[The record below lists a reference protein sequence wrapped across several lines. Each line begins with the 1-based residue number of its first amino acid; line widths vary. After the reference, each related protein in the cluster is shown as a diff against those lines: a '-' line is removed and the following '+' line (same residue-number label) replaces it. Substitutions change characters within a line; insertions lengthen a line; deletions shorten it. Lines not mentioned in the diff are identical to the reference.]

1 MILYSQT
8 DLETVP
14 FPIKQFTVSVG
25 MDGFSIMNYSNIP
38 LSLSSAT
45 VGSLGDVPPLF
56 SRSILASAGDV
67 ISVSE
72 ASFTTSAIA
81 QPSQFVELTQS
92 TGTVP
97 ALVPLAVVP
106 GYQLTVTGNVT
117 ANLPGGTTVNIGNTP
132 AVTINSGTV
141 NIGTM
146 PSVTIAS
153 GTVTATINNASIN
166 TQSTVVNETIS
177 TFPWLSLA
185 IETTTITSLA
195 NGSQIYANIPNFTM
209 GYYDAV
215 VIEMS
220 SANGILNKYAFEVV
234 QQRDNGEGSGAS
246 YLNIGSYVTPKTG
259 GFFDNVNQSFQSN
272 PISLDPTFATG
283 SLVLS
288 ITNTSG
294 STIASDTITLRAW
307 LKNSSG
313 EIVNPTSSPVPTQAQ
328 YATTQYNLGSYTFAS
343 TSVPANSQGASQFT
357 GSVNVTNAKRLQF
370 LIQQTAS
377 SGFSGTGT
385 SGTSAWGVSFQLQGS
400 EDNSTWYAIAGGPVS
415 PSSVSIVTNGAINV
429 AVDTASMPQMGAGY
443 PYIRWAL
450 QLFNGNT
457 TTAETLSESC
467 TLALLVQ
474 E

>member
-14 FPIKQFTVSVG
+14 FPLKQFTVSAG
-25 MDGFSIMNYSNIP
+25 MDGFSILNMSNIP

-141 NIGTM
+141 NIGSM

-153 GTVTATINNASIN
+153 GTVTATINNATLN
-166 TQSTVVNETIS
+166 TQSTVVNEFLADNSLINLITS
-177 TFPWLSLA
+177 T
-185 IETTTITSLA
+185 ETITNLA
-195 NGSQIYANIPNFTM
+195 SGSQ
-209 GYYDAV
+209 V
-215 VIEMS
+215 VFYPEWASVALLDGLIITIQ
-220 SANGILNKYAFEVV
+220 SANGIAYTIG
-234 QQRDNGEGSGAS
+234 NGSAYLLGISVAGALGSQTTAQYS
-246 YLNIGSYVTPKTG
+246 
-259 GFFDNVNQSFQSN
+259 
-272 PISLDPTFATG
+272 
-283 SLVLS
+283 
-288 ITNTSG
+288 SG
-294 STIASDTITLRAW
+294 SNSSYYYSLRYANPAAFNQIPLTVTNASSSTVSDTLTITIYGIKA
-307 LKNSSG
+307 SI
-313 EIVNPTSSPVPTQAQ
+313 IVGNAQSSPVPTQAQ

-343 TSVPANSQGASQFT
+343 TSVPANSLGASQFT

-429 AVDTASMPQMGAGY
+429 AIDTAAMPQMGAGY

-457 TTAETLSESC
+457 TTAETMSESC

>member
-25 MDGFSIMNYSNIP
+25 MDGFSILNMSNIP

-153 GTVTATINNASIN
+153 GTINVATVQSITDVVQN
-166 TQSTVVNETIS
+166 QVVNERLSINDLIEIGVAS
-177 TFPWLSLA
+177 TAINLAAGASMNLTMPTLSKAVQFDQVYLFVSSSNQQ
-185 IETTTITSLA
+185 IPHYSFQLTSVELNDVGWEGSTNGQSYPLTFTAGSA
-195 NGSQIYANIPNFTM
+195 NNSIMMTWPLNVSPQI
-209 GYYDAV
+209 G
-215 VIEMS
+215 S
-220 SANGILNKYAFEVV
+220 SANI
-234 QQRDNGEGSGAS
+234 
-246 YLNIGSYVTPKTG
+246 
-259 GFFDNVNQSFQSN
+259 
-272 PISLDPTFATG
+272 
-283 SLVLS
+283 S
-288 ITNTSG
+288 ITNNYTSSISG
-294 STIASDTITLRAW
+294 DTITATVWVRLAAA
-307 LKNSSG
+307 N
-313 EIVNPTSSPVPTQAQ
+313 VTNPSTAPIPTQAQ

-343 TSVPANSQGASQFT
+343 TSIPANSQGASQFT

-415 PSSVSIVTNGAINV
+415 PSSVSIVTDGAINV
-429 AVDTASMPQMGAGY
+429 AIDTAAMPQMGAGY